1 MRIDLNGPGAR
12 LAFGFVVV
20 LAAGVLAFAGGKAWL
35 AEHWNASSRPELWR
49 KAARLEPGGADYRR
63 HLGLYEQWGVGK
75 GDIHEAVRDLRLA
88 TRIDPRSAG
97 LWMDLADAYQAA
109 GDSAHAQEAYAK
121 AQADYPMSAEVAW
134 RYGSFLLYEGK
145 YSQGY
150 REVKRALLV
159 EPSLGTSAVAECWQ
173 ANRQIRAI
181 LAQALPAKSQFYVAA
196 IDYFLSQQEVDPALA
211 VWNRQVALGLPVKM
225 PQAIP
230 LVNELIDQN
239 RMMDAEQAWRQA
251 LQATQWPRNGSGGDS
266 LVFNGGFEQDIV
278 NGGFG
283 WREVPVRGARFGY
296 GKHVAQSGPRSM
308 RIEFDGKVNLDFQNL
323 YQDVPVQPRTSY
335 HFSAYVRTR
344 EISTASGIRL
354 EIVDPRHPSEV
365 QILTP
370 NLVGTNPWT
379 PVEADFETGADT
391 ELLEILVRRVPE
403 WRFDN
408 KLRGTV
414 WIDDVTLTPGT
425 LPPKGAAK

>member
-1 MRIDLNGPGAR
+1 
-12 LAFGFVVV
+12 
-20 LAAGVLAFAGGKAWL
+20 
-35 AEHWNASSRPELWR
+35 
-49 KAARLEPGGADYRR
+49 
-63 HLGLYEQWGVGK
+63 
-75 GDIHEAVRDLRLA
+75 
-88 TRIDPRSAG
+88 
-97 LWMDLADAYQAA
+97 
-109 GDSAHAQEAYAK
+109 
-121 AQADYPMSAEVAW
+121 
-134 RYGSFLLYEGK
+134 
-145 YSQGY
+145 
-150 REVKRALLV
+150 
-159 EPSLGTSAVAECWQ
+159 
-173 ANRQIRAI
+173 
-181 LAQALPAKSQFYVAA
+181 
-196 IDYFLSQQEVDPALA
+196 
-211 VWNRQVALGLPVKM
+211 
-225 PQAIP
+225 
-230 LVNELIDQN
+230 
-239 RMMDAEQAWRQA
+239 
-251 LQATQWPRNGSGGDS
+251 
-266 LVFNGGFEQDIV
+266 
-278 NGGFG
+278 
-283 WREVPVRGARFGY
+283 
-296 GKHVAQSGPRSM
+296 M